1 MTKRFAFCM
10 LALALVVAPLGA
22 CNDDMDDRN
31 EGAEENTGPQA
42 PPADT
47 AKAPPS

>member
-22 CNDDMDDRN
+22 CDDDIDDRK
-31 EGAEENTGPQA
+31 EGAEENAGPQA